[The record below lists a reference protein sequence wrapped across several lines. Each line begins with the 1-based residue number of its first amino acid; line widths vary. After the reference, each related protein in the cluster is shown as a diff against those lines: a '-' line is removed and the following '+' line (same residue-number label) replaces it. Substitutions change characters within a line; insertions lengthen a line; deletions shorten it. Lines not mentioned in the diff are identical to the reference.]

1 MAHMFT
7 PDLYS
12 LLFRD
17 ERLGVFL
24 DIVYLY
30 QIIAI
35 VLHLMFVY
43 VKI

>member
-1 MAHMFT
+1 MFT
-7 PDLYS
+7 VFFEIS
-12 LLFRD
+12 LS
-17 ERLGVFL
+17 VFL